1 MNVSGVRPYAGF
13 YQYNSIKLNEARN
26 TQIAAAEAVN
36 SQTAPANQNA
46 SAQQE
51 RPEQTF
57 SSYDFAQQ
65 YNPDET
71 FDLKGANSDIN
82 MLDVQKAV
90 SNWTRIQC
98 FSSISISWIP
108 IRKMLAAQ
116 RFASTKTLVYNLQ
129 MKNHRLAGGFCFG
142 FILLINIRL
151 YGYRS

>member
-90 SNWTRIQC
+90 SDLDKDTMLQQYQYFVDSNPEDVGSAALRIDEN
-98 FSSISISWIP
+98 FS
-108 IRKMLAAQ
+108 L
-116 RFASTKTLVYNLQ
+116 
-129 MKNHRLAGGFCFG
+129 
-142 FILLINIRL
+142 
-151 YGYRS
+151 

>member
-51 RPEQTF
+51 TNQVVAVAERPEQTF

-90 SNWTRIQC
+90 SDLDKDTMLQQYQYFVDSNPEDVGSAALRIDEN
-98 FSSISISWIP
+98 FS
-108 IRKMLAAQ
+108 L
-116 RFASTKTLVYNLQ
+116 
-129 MKNHRLAGGFCFG
+129 
-142 FILLINIRL
+142 
-151 YGYRS
+151 